1 MDKSIEAIKTAI
13 QNSSDNSEPILKYRH
28 ALIALMSVVD
38 DELLQIRGMPG
49 DEVKIFAEKM
59 MEELREIFEKALGIT
74 FNT

>member
-28 ALIALMSVVD
+28 ALIALMSLVD
-38 DELLQIRGMPG
+38 DELLQIRGMPD

-59 MEELREIFEKALGIT
+59 MEELRKIFEKSLGIY
-74 FNT
+74 F